1 MICIVSI
8 TSWYW
13 WSQPELIAGG
23 MFLQHCLTSLCI
35 KSYNKHIPDMIS
47 YEFMCHHIQS
57 YVTKK
62 RFYNA
67 ETLVWMLNWMQLV
80 SKFICILCSFIIAL
94 CKIFS
99 FYSLQ
104 PNHLSKICKFG
115 RGTDRRG
122 TYYHQ
127 GDMHKH
133 AQMPKRQLSISQN
146 LLLLSYI
153 VSYLN

>member
-1 MICIVSI
+1 M
-8 TSWYW
+8 T
-13 WSQPELIAGG
+13 GG
-23 MFLQHCLTSLCI
+23 MFLQHCLTLLCI

-47 YEFMCHHIQS
+47 YEFMCTHIQS
-57 YVTKK
+57 YSRMK

-80 SKFICILCSFIIAL
+80 SKFMCILCSFIIAL

-104 PNHLSKICKFG
+104 TNKSHLSQSSSKIKICKFG

-122 TYYHQ
+122 TYYHH

-133 AQMPKRQLSISQN
+133 AHMQKHQLIISLN
-146 LLLLSYI
+146 LILLSYI
-153 VSYLN
+153 VSYLNSIY